1 MKRFAAAIIFI
12 SFLLILP
19 MTGFACK
26 CVEKSPE
33 LLYEEADAVFK
44 GKLVDANEAST
55 RGAVDVTEIWKGT
68 NKDGVYVNTDDSSCG
83 FRFEVGQEYIFYAE
97 EDEGQFK
104 VTTCSGTFS
113 VNETDEDRALGKG
126 IPPSQQVTL
135 EEVDGRETAKKWGE
149 FSLVGIVLVIF
160 IALLIRIEEKSKKR

>member
-1 MKRFAAAIIFI
+1 MKRYAAPFIFM
-12 SFLLILP
+12 SVLLILP

-44 GKLVDANEAST
+44 GKVVDTNEAST
-55 RGAVDVTEIWKGT
+55 MGAVDVTEIWKGT

-97 EDEGQFK
+97 EDKGQFL

-113 VNETDEDRALGKG
+113 VREKDEDRALGKG

-135 EEVDGRETAKKWGE
+135 EEVDGRETEKSWGK

-160 IALLIRIEEKSKKR
+160 ITLLIRIEKKVKKR